1 MKDGKKLLDKI
12 RQVEFAAVDLNIYLD
27 NFPDNKKALA
37 DYNTLSKQLIYL
49 KREYETNFGM
59 LTNFG
64 FSQSEYPWSW
74 VNEPWPWEADK

>member
-37 DYNTLSKQLIYL
+37 DYNTLSKQLMYL
-49 KREYETNFGM
+49 KREYEANFGM
-59 LTNFG
+59 LINFG

-74 VNEPWPWEADK
+74 TNQPWPWERGN